1 MTDKTKAMLLQAVA
15 DGVIVANTIYQMFFT
30 SEPASFWKFN
40 AMISGGIAGA
50 YMMYRLKVQR

>member
-40 AMISGGIAGA
+40 AMISGDIAGA